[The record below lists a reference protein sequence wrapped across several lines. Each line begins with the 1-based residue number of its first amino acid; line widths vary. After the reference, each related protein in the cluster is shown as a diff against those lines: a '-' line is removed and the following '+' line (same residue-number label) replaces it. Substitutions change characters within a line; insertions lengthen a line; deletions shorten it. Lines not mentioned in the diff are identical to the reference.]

1 MIKVIGEKA
10 RVYTKYMGYE
20 DVTEYKILSVCKS
33 IVKQNG
39 EIKEDDDTLVYLGE
53 CKYSGGIRHDLLKPN
68 LVPGPGGDLIL
79 NWDYYDNRLIIDKSK
94 TDIFPERVEYGIRI
108 DWPVEQ
114 KQTPVFKSAHHK
126 YDSINRSLI
135 VYDEFGKEIYSI
147 SEKDIKGIK
156 NV

>member
-1 MIKVIGEKA
+1 MIKVIGEKVF
-10 RVYTKYMGYE
+10 VYTKYIGYE
-20 DVTEYKILSVCKS
+20 DATEYKILSVCKS

-39 EIKEDDDTLVYLGE
+39 EVKENDDTLVYLGE
-53 CKYSGGIRHDLLKPN
+53 CSYPGGIKYALLKPH
-68 LVPGPGGDLIL
+68 LVPGTDGHLIL
-79 NWDYYDNRLIIDKSK
+79 KWDYYDNYSIIDKDK
-94 TDIFPERVEYGIRI
+94 KDIFREQVQYGIRVN
-108 DWPVEQ
+108 WPVEQ
-114 KQTPVFKSAHHK
+114 KQTSVFKSAHHK